1 MSSCK
6 LHVQASLWETGADRT
21 PVLVME
27 GEAADRD
34 NGGDLLPDAL
44 YRVVLARGLHLTTDL
59 VHLDQRPVLGW
70 RLRIEPDS
78 TMTLTWPRFHPLLDH
93 APLDL
98 PKGWLR
104 LAAIAGQIQLFVG
117 YHLGMADGTQ
127 AHPLTH
133 LEHAA
138 ESGALVS
145 GALPVQI
152 DAAVP
157 ALPKQRAT
165 TIEPARRIQPA
176 ALPALAR

>member
-6 LHVQASLWETGADRT
+6 LRAQASLWENGDGRS

-27 GEAADRD
+27 GEAADRG
-34 NGGDLLPDAL
+34 NGGNLLPDAL
-44 YRVVLARGLHLTTDL
+44 YRVVLSRGLHLTTDL
-59 VHLDQRPVLGW
+59 VRLDRRPVLGW
-70 RLRIEPDS
+70 RVRIEPDGS
-78 TMTLTWPRFHPLLDH
+78 TTLIWPRFHPLLDH

-104 LAAIAGQIQLFVG
+104 LAAVAGQIQLFVG
-117 YHLGMADGTQ
+117 YDLGMGDGTQ
-127 AHPLTH
+127 AHPLAR
-133 LEHAA
+133 LETAA
-138 ESGALVS
+138 ETGALVS

-157 ALPKQRAT
+157 SLPQQRAT
-165 TIEPARRIQPA
+165 TTEPAHRTRPA